1 MNTEQ
6 KFYLASALIGK
17 YFYEKYIKNEVSKT
31 TQTKFEALLND
42 DEDFIEY
49 YWTNISNPDD
59 SAFEFT
65 SLWFFDINLGSGWYM
80 PVFISGVNTSSCL
93 ALEFC
98 GMEDDDKDEDKKE
111 NE

>member
-49 YWTNISNPDD
+49 Y
-59 SAFEFT
+59 
-65 SLWFFDINLGSGWYM
+65 
-80 PVFISGVNTSSCL
+80 
-93 ALEFC
+93 
-98 GMEDDDKDEDKKE
+98 
-111 NE
+111 